1 MDNTDKQKNLPRE
14 RLLSVHDIIQELD
27 AGTATT
33 RFILKRFHH
42 RFCVET
48 KEGRPRYPEKDLG
61 LMLWISQSLAS
72 GMLPS
77 EIDETLDTDPDLLKM
92 KQNPDSRDAADPFF
106 DQGDDKISIGKDGL
120 HLIRSFFSDM
130 GDQQNKIALAHEKRA
145 AAEEKKAAA
154 IEKRAAA
161 EEKKA
166 LAMHDIAAALQ
177 QMIKQGS
184 QGPALEAVTHEAI
197 KTIQMDDDL
206 TQLLDTPLPDAD
218 DLDDLDALLDAA
230 SSAPPAPADSPSEN
244 DPKARGH
251 QEDQGRQKDFQE
263 KSGAA
268 EQMDDLRLLITT
280 GPDDTRPV
288 DDDTR
293 PADDDTGLLDM
304 DDLSLLVQ
312 PSHTDD
318 LDDLFLLIDAENGM
332 DSAENT
338 RNDSAADSD
347 QNGVPLD
354 DLTALLDAEPSLK
367 PDISRDQNLEKY
379 KGAVM
384 KIIMALKSRGLD
396 AQETAQRLNKDKV
409 ETISGK
415 PEWTVK
421 AISQIYSFIE
431 AAAG

>member
-1 MDNTDKQKNLPRE
+1 MDNTDNQKNLPRE

-27 AGTATT
+27 AGTAFT

-42 RFCVET
+42 RFSVET
-48 KEGRPRYPEKDLG
+48 KDGRPRYTQKDLG
-61 LMLWISQSLAS
+61 LMLWIIQSLAS
-72 GMLPS
+72 GILPS
-77 EIDETLDTDPDLLKM
+77 EIDETLDSDPDLMKM

-106 DQGDDKISIGKDGL
+106 DQDDDKISIDKDGP
-120 HLIRSFFSDM
+120 HLLRSFFSDM
-130 GDQQNKIALAHEKRA
+130 GDHQKKIALAHEKRA
-145 AAEEKKAAA
+145 AAEERKAAA

-184 QGPALEAVTHEAI
+184 QDPALEAVTHEAV

-218 DLDDLDALLDAA
+218 DLDNLGALIDAA
-230 SSAPPAPADSPSEN
+230 SSDPAAPDSPSEN
-244 DPKARGH
+244 GPEAHGQ
-251 QEDQGRQKDFQE
+251 QEDQDTQKEFE
-263 KSGAA
+263 KESGAA
-268 EQMDDLRLLITT
+268 EQMDDLGLLITNT
-280 GPDDTRPV
+280 PDDTRPL
-288 DDDTR
+288 
-293 PADDDTGLLDM
+293 DDDTGLLGM
-304 DDLSLLVQ
+304 DNLSLLVQ

-318 LDDLFLLIDAENGM
+318 LDDLSLLVDVGNGM
-332 DSAENT
+332 DSAEN
-338 RNDSAADSD
+338 RMNNSAAESD
-347 QNGVPLD
+347 RNGAPLD

-367 PDISRDQNLEKY
+367 PDIFRDQDLEKY

-396 AQETAQRLNKDKV
+396 AGETAQQLNKDKV

-421 AISQIYSFIE
+421 AISQIYSFIDT
-431 AAAG
+431 AAG

>member
-1 MDNTDKQKNLPRE
+1 MDNSDNQKNLTRE

-27 AGTATT
+27 AGTAFT
-33 RFILKRFHH
+33 RYILKRFHH
-42 RFCVET
+42 RFSVET
-48 KEGRPRYPEKDLG
+48 KGGRPRYPEKDLG

-77 EIDETLDTDPDLLKM
+77 QIDETLDTDPDLMKM
-92 KQNPDSRDAADPFF
+92 KQHPDSRDAADPFF

-130 GDQQNKIALAHEKRA
+130 GDHQKKIALAHEKRA
-145 AAEEKKAAA
+145 SAEEKKAAA
-154 IEKRAAA
+154 IEKRAEA

-177 QMIKQGS
+177 QMIRQGN
-184 QGPALEAVTHEAI
+184 QDPALQAVTHEAV

-206 TQLLDTPLPDAD
+206 TRLLDIPLPDAEN
-218 DLDDLDALLDAA
+218 LDDLDALIDAA
-230 SSAPPAPADSPSEN
+230 SSDPPAVPDSPSEN
-244 DPKARGH
+244 G
-251 QEDQGRQKDFQE
+251 QEAQGQQENQDTQKDFQE
-263 KSGAA
+263 KSDAA
-268 EQMDDLRLLITT
+268 EQMDDLHLLITSD
-280 GPDDTRPV
+280 PDDTRPL
-288 DDDTR
+288 DN
-293 PADDDTGLLDM
+293 DTGPLDM
-304 DDLSLLVQ
+304 NDLSLLVQ

-318 LDDLFLLIDAENGM
+318 LDDLSRLIDAESGM

-338 RNDSAADSD
+338 MNNSAAENDPSSAA
-347 QNGVPLD
+347 LD

-379 KGAVM
+379 KAAVM

-396 AQETAQRLNKDKV
+396 AKETAQRLNKDKV

-421 AISQIYSFIE
+421 AISQIYSFID

>member
-1 MDNTDKQKNLPRE
+1 M
-14 RLLSVHDIIQELD
+14 LSVHDIIQELD
-27 AGTATT
+27 AGTAFT

-48 KEGRPRYPEKDLG
+48 KDGRPRYAEKDLG
-61 LMLWISQSLAS
+61 LMLWISQSLSS

-77 EIDETLDTDPDLLKM
+77 QIDETLDTEPDLMKM
-92 KQNPDSRDAADPFF
+92 KPDPDSRDAADPFF
-106 DQGDDKISIGKDGL
+106 DNDDDKISFGRNGL
-120 HLIRSFFSDM
+120 HLMRSFFSDM
-130 GDQQNKIALAHEKRA
+130 GDHQKKIALAHEKRA
-145 AAEEKKAAA
+145 AAEERKAAA

-166 LAMHDIAAALQ
+166 VAMHDIAAALQ
-177 QMIKQGS
+177 QMIRQGS
-184 QGPALEAVTHEAI
+184 QNPALQTVTHEAV

-206 TQLLDTPLPDAD
+206 TQLLDTPLPDGD
-218 DLDDLDALLDAA
+218 DLDNLDALVDAA
-230 SSAPPAPADSPSEN
+230 SSDPPAASDSPSGN
-244 DPKARGH
+244 GPKAQGQ
-251 QEDQGRQKDFQE
+251 QEDQNTQQDFQE
-263 KSGAA
+263 ESRAA
-268 EQMDDLRLLITT
+268 GQMDDLRLLITNGPDATRPLDNDT
-280 GPDDTRPV
+280 GP
-288 DDDTR
+288 
-293 PADDDTGLLDM
+293 LDM

-332 DSAENT
+332 ESAEKTMN
-338 RNDSAADSD
+338 NSAAESD
-347 QNGVPLD
+347 GNSAPLD

-367 PDISRDQNLEKY
+367 PDIFRDQDLEKY
-379 KGAVM
+379 KAAVM

-421 AISQIYSFIE
+421 AISQIYSFID